1 MSSFPYLRVVS
12 NKEGGN
18 QQNKFR
24 DYRSEQSAS
33 SGVRMNGRFV
43 IVSLLFKYGE
53 VEKLSSRSDSGI
65 GTGPVLKRKIC
76 HAANT
81 STKTQQ
87 AIKKHRL

>member
-1 MSSFPYLRVVS
+1 
-12 NKEGGN
+12 
-18 QQNKFR
+18 
-24 DYRSEQSAS
+24 
-33 SGVRMNGRFV
+33 MNGRFV
-43 IVSLLFKYGE
+43 IISLLFKYGE

-87 AIKKHRL
+87 AIKKHLL